1 MQLLEEVYSTK
12 KKKKINFLG
21 LYLTKKIKIEIF
33 N

>member
-1 MQLLEEVYSTK
+1 MQLLEEVYST

>member
-1 MQLLEEVYSTK
+1 MQLLEEVYLI